1 MSQAFECAECGNPR
15 VLMGP
20 CQHCASAELPNVFV
34 DTIELN
40 IKRGLPTVEEA
51 LEQLM
56 EYLRMASE
64 LGIKAIILI
73 HGYGSSGEGGRI
85 KWAIHEALENNRYA
99 DRVEEYYYGEQV
111 PYGTQA
117 CQALLKQRPG
127 LKQYLKHFKAGNA
140 GMTVLLLGSTRRSA

>member
-51 LEQLM
+51 LEQLT

-85 KWAIHEALENNRYA
+85 KWAIHEALENNRYT

>member
-51 LEQLM
+51 LEQLT

-99 DRVEEYYYGEQV
+99 DRIEEYYYGEQV

>member
-51 LEQLM
+51 LEQLT

-99 DRVEEYYYGEQV
+99 DRVEEYYFGEQV

-117 CQALLKQRPG
+117 CQALLKKRPG

>member
-51 LEQLM
+51 LEQLT
-56 EYLRMASE
+56 EYLWMASE

-99 DRVEEYYYGEQV
+99 DRIEEYYYGEQV

>member
-51 LEQLM
+51 LEQLT

-85 KWAIHEALENNRYA
+85 KWAIHEALENNRYT

-140 GMTVLLLGSTRRSA
+140 SMTVLLLGSTRRSA

>member
-40 IKRGLPTVEEA
+40 IKRGLPKVEEA
-51 LEQLM
+51 LEQLT

>member
-51 LEQLM
+51 LEQLT
-56 EYLRMASE
+56 EDLQMASE
-64 LGIKAIILI
+64 LGIKVIILI

>member
-1 MSQAFECAECGNPR
+1 MPQAFECAECGNPR
-15 VLMGP
+15 GLMGP
-20 CQHCASAELPNVFV
+20 CQHCASEELPEAFV
-34 DTIELN
+34 DTIEIN

-51 LEQLM
+51 LEQLT

-85 KWAIHEALENNRYA
+85 KRAIHDALENNHYA
-99 DRVEEYYYGEQV
+99 DRVEEYFFGEQV
-111 PYGTQA
+111 PYGSGA

-140 GMTVLLLGSTRRSA
+140 GMTVLLLGADRRSA

>member
-1 MSQAFECAECGNPR
+1 MSQAFECAECGNLR

-51 LEQLM
+51 LEQLT